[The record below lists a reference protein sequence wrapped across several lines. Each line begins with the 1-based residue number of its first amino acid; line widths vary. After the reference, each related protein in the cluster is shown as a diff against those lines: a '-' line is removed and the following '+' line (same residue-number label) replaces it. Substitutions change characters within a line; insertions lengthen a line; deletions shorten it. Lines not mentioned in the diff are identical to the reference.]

1 VLFAQPAVGTFPI
14 APGTPVS
21 GTAWFAPFIRSSPG
35 SGAGQAGPMTD
46 AILSSGTV
54 TVTSYR
60 APTDDVYGEITG
72 TLDAALTF
80 PSNPAYA
87 VNVQFAFR
95 TPIDPLLGPPVR

>member
-1 VLFAQPAVGTFPI
+1 
-14 APGTPVS
+14 
-21 GTAWFAPFIRSSPG
+21 
-35 SGAGQAGPMTD
+35 
-46 AILSSGTV
+46 
-54 TVTSYR
+54 
-60 APTDDVYGEITG
+60 VYGEITG